1 MVSEGTRKNGTLICV
16 PIMGESI
23 DKMKIDMHKAKAS
36 GADLVEIRL
45 DSLKNFNHFEDL
57 NSLIKERTLPAI
69 FTYRFGVLDLCYSCS
84 FFDACYDFIIA
95 GMTCLDHESLCIP
108 G

>member
-45 DSLKNFNHFEDL
+45 DSLKNFNHFKDL
-57 NSLIKERTLPAI
+57 NSLIKDRPLPAI
-69 FTYRFGVLDLCYSCS
+69 FTYRFGILDLVTLVALYSLLS
-84 FFDACYDFIIA
+84 
-95 GMTCLDHESLCIP
+95 
-108 G
+108 